1 MAGQVTLEFFTVDVF
16 TGTRF
21 RGNPLAIVLVPAK
34 LRDSVDQQTKQR
46 IAAEFNLSETVFL
59 HTPDEPDTSKSS
71 LDINIFTIEEE
82 LPFAGHPTIGTAYLV
97 LEHLKWAH
105 VKTLVTKAGPIPIR
119 PTQNGRVQAEIPHDV
134 HIHKQTLRGVLS
146 AAGASGK
153 TKAAVHAGLAEDETI
168 RAAELDGAVVSIV
181 KGLSFVL
188 VRLPDLAHLAKVNT
202 GRRLRFGDIPD
213 LLDDGPW
220 GKSFVSRYYYVPG
233 AEPESESES
242 GPNDGTSTTT
252 HRIRARMV
260 ELAFE
265 DPATGSAAC
274 TLGSYL
280 ALSTGADRVAL
291 ELTQGVEMGR
301 KSDVAVEVATE
312 SAGGE
317 GGEPRIK
324 GVSLGGEA
332 VVVMNGKITA

>member
-16 TGTRF
+16 TNTRF
-21 RGNPLAIVLVPAK
+21 LGNPLAVVLVPAK
-34 LRDSVDQQTKQR
+34 LRDSLDQQTKQR
-46 IAAEFNLSETVFL
+46 IATEFNLSETVFL
-59 HTPDEPDTSKSS
+59 HTPEEPDTSKSS

-97 LEHLKWAH
+97 LEHLKWTH
-105 VKTLVTKAGPIPIR
+105 VNTLVTKAGPIPIR

-134 HIHKQTLRGVLS
+134 HIHKQTLRGLLS
-146 AAGASGK
+146 AAGASDE
-153 TKAAVHAGLAEDETI
+153 TKALIHAGLTEDETI
-168 RAAELDGAVVSIV
+168 RAAELDGSVVSIV
-181 KGLSFVL
+181 KGLSFLL
-188 VRLPDLAHLAKVNT
+188 VKLPDLAHLAKVNT
-202 GRRLRFGDIPD
+202 GRRLRFGDLNG

-220 GKSFVSRYYYVPG
+220 GKSFMSRYYYVPEG
-233 AEPESESES
+233 AES
-242 GPNDGTSTTT
+242 GPDGTTKQQV
-252 HRIRARMV
+252 RARMV

-280 ALSTGADRVAL
+280 ALSTGASRVAL

-301 KSDVAVEVATE
+301 KSDVVVEVATE
-312 SAGGE
+312 SAGE
-317 GGEPRIK
+317 ERRIK
-324 GVSLGGEA
+324 EVSLGGEA